1 MDKMT
6 LQVSGYYPVGRGDS
20 ISGQLNKGALNLIGH
35 HLQLLL
41 L

>member
-1 MDKMT
+1 MT
-6 LQVSGYYPVGRGDS
+6 LYVSGYYPVDTGES
-20 ISGQLNKGALNLIGH
+20 ISRQLDKGALNLIGH